1 MVRASGTL
9 AERCVRSG
17 LVPSPRTRDTSR
29 QISAANPAPG
39 GPKTALTDPKA
50 ALTAEVE
57 RRRARPRSI
66 LIVRAGI
73 AAAVAFVIAQWLH
86 CAPAPVLAPLT
97 ALLVVQAT
105 VQDTL
110 VSGLQ
115 RLLSV
120 SAGVVLAATLS
131 SVIGLT
137 PLTLGVAVVAAL
149 VLGKVLRLG
158 PNVVEVPISALVIL
172 AVHGQAAQ
180 AHLRIGETIV
190 GTLVGIGANLI
201 LLPPVYLEPSV
212 RAVRDLAMQTQE
224 LLLMMSLGVRD
235 GWSSERAQTW
245 LASSRAL
252 SDSTIA
258 ARAILER
265 GEQSARFNP
274 RGRPSRIAWPE
285 LTDALT
291 AQEHVVYTLR
301 GVCRSLADRDR
312 AEGAGCLPDSARLAL
327 AETLEPLSDGVLLV
341 APWLIDEPGDPV
353 ARPELAHVLERARTA
368 RDGLRRAL
376 VVDAVETPQ
385 MWQAN
390 GALLALLDQLLRDLE
405 AVSWA
410 RGLVRTTEA
419 A

>member
-1 MVRASGTL
+1 MVRASGAL

-17 LVPSPRTRDTSR
+17 IVPSPRSGGSARRSGEQATTR
-29 QISAANPAPG
+29 
-39 GPKTALTDPKA
+39 PKAALTDPKA
-50 ALTAEVE
+50 VLTAEVE
-57 RRRARPRSI
+57 RRRARPRSM

-73 AAAVAFVIAQWLH
+73 AAGAAYLVAQRLH
-86 CAPAPVLAPLT
+86 LAPAPVLAPLT

-105 VQDTL
+105 LQDTL

-120 SAGVVLAATLS
+120 MAGVLLAATLS
-131 SVIGLT
+131 SVVGVT
-137 PLTLGVAVVAAL
+137 PWSLGASVVVAL

-158 PNVVEVPISALVIL
+158 PNVVEVPISAMVIL
-172 AVHGQAAQ
+172 TVHGQATQ
-180 AHLRIGETIV
+180 AHLRIGETLV
-190 GTLVGIGANLI
+190 GTLVGIAANLI

-224 LLLMMSLGVRD
+224 LLLLMSLGVRD
-235 GWSSERAQTW
+235 GWLAERAQIW
-245 LASSRAL
+245 LSSSRDL
-252 SDSTIA
+252 TDSTVD
-258 ARAILER
+258 ARSIVER

-285 LTDALT
+285 LDEALT
-291 AQEHVVYTLR
+291 AQEHVVYALR
-301 GVCRSLADRDR
+301 GVCRSLADRDS
-312 AEGAGCLPDSARLAL
+312 ADGAGTLPDAARIAL

-341 APWLIDEPGDPV
+341 APWLIDEPGDPA
-353 ARPELAHVLERARTA
+353 ARPELAHVLDRARVA
-368 RDGLRRAL
+368 RDQLRRAL

-405 AVSWA
+405 AVSES
-410 RGLVRTTEA
+410 RGLVDA
-419 A
+419 AA